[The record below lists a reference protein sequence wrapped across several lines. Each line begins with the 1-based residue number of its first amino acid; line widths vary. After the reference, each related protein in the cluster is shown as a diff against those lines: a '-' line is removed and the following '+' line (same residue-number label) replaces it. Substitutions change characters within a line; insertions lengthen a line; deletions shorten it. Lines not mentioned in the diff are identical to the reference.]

1 MQRQYK
7 LQQARREQEAA
18 QLAADEERQRMQM
31 LLDEQD
37 KIKNPVVDAK
47 DRHVSQCLQVC
58 HEEKIRTQESWSI
71 KPAWVRKI

>member
-1 MQRQYK
+1 MQRQYR

-18 QLAADEERQRMQM
+18 QLAANEERQRMQM

-47 DRHVSQCLQVC
+47 RSTRESVLPGVSRRENQDAGC
-58 HEEKIRTQESWSI
+58 RF
-71 KPAWVRKI
+71 R